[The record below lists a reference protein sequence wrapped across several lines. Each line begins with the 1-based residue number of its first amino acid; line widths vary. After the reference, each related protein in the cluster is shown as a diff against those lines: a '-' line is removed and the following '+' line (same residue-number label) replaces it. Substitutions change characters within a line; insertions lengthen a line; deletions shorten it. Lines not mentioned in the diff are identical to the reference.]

1 MTNEKENKPFIPDMV
16 RPFRDERINELRRQ
30 ALEERIPVMDEVGF
44 SFLTTLLAAL
54 RPKRILEIGT
64 AVGLSGAAMLS
75 ICPEA
80 RLTTVELDE
89 ERYERAKETMRE
101 LGVADRATCH
111 LGDAGEILRMMDAH
125 YDFVLL
131 DGPKAQYPAY
141 MSELK
146 RMVVPGGVIFIDDVL
161 LFGWVNGKTPVPE
174 KHRLFVRH
182 MREWLDALCAD
193 EDFMTDVLDVGNGIA
208 LSVRK

>member
-1 MTNEKENKPFIPDMV
+1 MATKEENIPFDPGMV
-16 RPFRDERINELRRQ
+16 RPFRDQRVNDLRRR
-30 ALEERIPVMDEVGF
+30 ALEEHIPVMDEVGF
-44 SFLTTLLAAL
+44 SFLTTFLAAL

-64 AVGLSGAAMLS
+64 AIGLSGAAMLLT
-75 ICPEA
+75 CPQA
-80 RLTTVELDE
+80 RLTTVEADE
-89 ERYERAKETMRE
+89 ERYLRAKENLRL

-111 LGDAGEILRMMDAH
+111 LGDAGEILRLMDAH

-146 RMVVPGGVIFIDDVL
+146 RMVVSGGVVFTDDVL

-182 MREWLDALCAD
+182 MRQWLRDLCAD
-193 EDFMTDVLDVGNGIA
+193 EAFTTDVLEIGNGIA
-208 LSVRK
+208 ISVRK